1 MWIEQSNKRESSP
14 TRFVAVHVCSE
25 MSNRVPKGPPTIARR
40 FNAGYDATAEVPK
53 GRPMI
58 QPSLR
63 DEFGRVFPGVE
74 TPGFFYLS
82 LRDQVIDLSQSE
94 PRITLGS
101 SFPMLRKTLGA
112 E

>member
-25 MSNRVPKGPPTIARR
+25 MSNRIPKGPPTIARR

-63 DEFGRVFPGVE
+63 D
-74 TPGFFYLS
+74 
-82 LRDQVIDLSQSE
+82 QVIDLSQSE